1 MQLAYVLQIGGIG
14 FSEMLLIFIIAIFL
28 FGGKKL
34 PEFAKSLGGAV
45 REFRRAMSEVERS
58 VPNLSLE
65 TPISHTKQTYAIPE
79 ERSAR
84 DALIETAKRLG
95 IEVEGKSP
103 KELSDEI
110 VKRTAATTAPTVSD

>member
-1 MQLAYVLQIGGIG
+1 MQLAQVLQIGGIG

-58 VPNLSLE
+58 VPSLNLES
-65 TPISHTKQTYAIPE
+65 PISHAKPTYPVPE
-79 ERSAR
+79 EQSAR
-84 DALIETAKRLG
+84 DVLIETAKKLG

-110 VKRTAATTAPTVSD
+110 VKRTQSTMSQTASS